1 MSESKLELEKAAKL
15 PCWKGTVTPEPLSG
29 GITNTNFIVS
39 DGGYRFVVRI
49 GEDIPVHGVMRFNE
63 QAASQAAFEAGVS
76 PEVVYAEPGALVLRF
91 IDGQTLTP
99 EDIRQDDMLARI
111 IPLILRVHRT
121 IPRYFKGPSLVF
133 WVFHVLRDYA
143 QTLRHEGSRMAT
155 ELNALMET
163 SETLEKAVGAI
174 DLIYGHNDLLAA
186 NFIDDG
192 ERLWLVDWDYAGYNS
207 ALFDLGGLASNNGL
221 SSEQERWLLTA
232 YFGSERDKSS
242 YLRYEAMKC
251 ASLLREAM
259 WSMVQEIHS
268 TLDFDFVG
276 YTDEN
281 MTRFRSALEQFKTNG
296 DLDG

>member
-1 MSESKLELEKAAKL
+1 
-15 PCWKGTVTPEPLSG
+15 
-29 GITNTNFIVS
+29 
-39 DGGYRFVVRI
+39 
-49 GEDIPVHGVMRFNE
+49 
-63 QAASQAAFEAGVS
+63 
-76 PEVVYAEPGALVLRF
+76 
-91 IDGQTLTP
+91 
-99 EDIRQDDMLARI
+99 
-111 IPLILRVHRT
+111 
-121 IPRYFKGPSLVF
+121 
-133 WVFHVLRDYA
+133 
-143 QTLRHEGSRMAT
+143 MAT

-192 ERLWLVDWDYAGYNS
+192 DRLWLVDWDYAGYNS

-221 SSEQERWLLTA
+221 SSEQERRLLTA
-232 YFGSERDKSS
+232 YFGSERDKNSF
-242 YLRYEAMKC
+242 LRYEAMKC

-268 TLDFDFVG
+268 TLDFNFVG

-281 MTRFRSALEQFKTNG
+281 MIRFRSALEQFKTNG